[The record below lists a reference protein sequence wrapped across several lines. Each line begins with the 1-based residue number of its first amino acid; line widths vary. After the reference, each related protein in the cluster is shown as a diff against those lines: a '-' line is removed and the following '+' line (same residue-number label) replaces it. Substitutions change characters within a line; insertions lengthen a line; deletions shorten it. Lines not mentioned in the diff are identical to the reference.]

1 MSEVGPEA
9 LPPEL
14 QIVVQY
20 CASPIDG
27 MLATALSLD
36 QRLARIV
43 AQSSEPMLAQ
53 MRLAW
58 WREELGKN
66 PADRPSGD
74 AVLDAIGRH
83 WSGQELALRKVV
95 DGWEEMLAE
104 PPLPTSAAMEF
115 ATGRAAVFG
124 AIAES
129 GGYDAQKAA
138 CQAIGLRWAFVD
150 AALHTSDH
158 GERELLVGLAQNQ
171 EASAVRLSRPLR
183 GLNVLDALVYRSLRK
198 GARPLLEGR
207 GAALVAIRAALL
219 GR

>member
-27 MLATALSLD
+27 LLATAFSLD

-53 MRLAW
+53 VRLAW
-58 WREELGKN
+58 WREELGKD
-66 PADRPSGD
+66 PIDRPTGD
-74 AVLDAIGRH
+74 AVLDAIGKH
-83 WSGQELALRKVV
+83 WSGQEPALRKMV

-115 ATGRAAVFG
+115 ATGSEG
-124 AIAES
+124 DAITMR
-129 GGYDAQKAA
+129 
-138 CQAIGLRWAFVD
+138 IGLPAQALAAF
-150 AALHTSDH
+150 ASM
-158 GERELLVGLAQNQ
+158 GGGSPYSNSGL
-171 EASAVRLSRPLR
+171 
-183 GLNVLDALVYRSLRK
+183 
-198 GARPLLEGR
+198 
-207 GAALVAIRAALL
+207 
-219 GR
+219 